1 MIQFLKL
8 TIKLAKNLQI
18 NQTILPGY
26 DNLSALDT
34 TVQLLQLSEDF
45 FKRENFRFHFD
56 TTAGI
61 SHFHKSAQLLLC
73 VCVPSLYTLCLC
85 ATSEII
91 SN

>member
-1 MIQFLKL
+1 MIQKL

-45 FKRENFRFHFD
+45 FLKGKF
-56 TTAGI
+56 
-61 SHFHKSAQLLLC
+61 Q
-73 VCVPSLYTLCLC
+73 VPF
-85 ATSEII
+85 
-91 SN
+91 